1 MSGIGLIAR
10 LEALSDPNV
19 ASGVAPYVISDI
31 ARSALAAINPDPTT
45 SALIRAAL
53 ALVDGG
59 VEYCDDPWVREVDAQ
74 HGDELLK
81 AAAAYR
87 AAHPE
92 AGRDGDG

>member
-1 MSGIGLIAR
+1 LIAR

-45 SALIRAAL
+45 SELIRAAL
-53 ALVDGG
+53 ALADHCQEPLHKYPG
-59 VEYCDDPWVREVDAQ
+59 Q
-74 HGDELLK
+74 KLFELSE

-92 AGRDGDG
+92 ESNGA